1 MYGARST
8 EKLSMTNF
16 KTHTHNV
23 LDAKIKKQG
32 MIDFA
37 TGTILK
43 VMQSDLDNA
52 ESQVQDKGKHLGSFW
67 KLL

>member
-1 MYGARST
+1 M
-8 EKLSMTNF
+8 
-16 KTHTHNV
+16 
-23 LDAKIKKQG
+23 DAKIKKQG

-43 VMQSDLDNA
+43 SAIDNA
-52 ESQVQDKGKHLGSFW
+52 ESQVQDKAKHLGSFW